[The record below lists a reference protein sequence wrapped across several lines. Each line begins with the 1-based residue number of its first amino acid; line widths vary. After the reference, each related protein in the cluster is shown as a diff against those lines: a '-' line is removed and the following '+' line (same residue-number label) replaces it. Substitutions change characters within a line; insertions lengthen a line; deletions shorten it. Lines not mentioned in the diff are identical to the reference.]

1 MPAKAGLQ
9 SSLNHSTSD
18 DASILYTPIQMLP
31 CNLCG
36 VCIPTYKEWRI
47 DCRQSTVSCQT
58 LTFINS
64 SQLTFTGDSSIGHWL
79 LVTGHWTLVSG
90 LWLLVTGHWVL
101 VAGIWSLVAGKS
113 NLVFFVLV
121 LVLGIR
127 NFSRTRDEHEYD
139 DEGRAC
145 RAEVITKPEALEA
158 KTGYL
163 LFLRYAL
170 CAMCY
175 ALRYWLF

>member
-79 LVTGHWTLVSG
+79 LVTGYWS
-90 LWLLVTGHWVL
+90 LVTGHWSLGTGSWYL
-101 VAGIWSLVAGKS
+101 VTRCWKIKS
-113 NLVFFVLV
+113 GFF
-121 LVLGIR
+121 R
-127 NFSRTRDEHEYD
+127 ARPRARDSKFFE
-139 DEGRAC
+139 DEGRG
-145 RAEVITKPEALEA
+145 RVRRRRPGLPRRSNYEA
-158 KTGYL
+158 GSP
-163 LFLRYAL
+163 
-170 CAMCY
+170 
-175 ALRYWLF
+175 